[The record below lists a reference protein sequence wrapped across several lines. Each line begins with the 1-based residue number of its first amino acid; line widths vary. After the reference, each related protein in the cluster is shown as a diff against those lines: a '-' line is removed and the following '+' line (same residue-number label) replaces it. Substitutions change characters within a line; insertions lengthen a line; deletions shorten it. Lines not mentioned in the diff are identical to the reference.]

1 MKTGTGILKRIA
13 LAVSL
18 ACVVL
23 PSAQARTVKQKK
35 QAAKAQFEQAERL
48 RDSLLGTPESDRERR
63 DYQKVMDAYR
73 KVYYTAP
80 SWAKAD
86 AAVLAVAELLD
97 DQGRVFKDTKNY
109 KDAIGQLAFLRREYP
124 GSKHRVEALFTIA
137 QIYRDD
143 LNDEEQ
149 AMATFQDF
157 LKHYPNSTLAPKA
170 RQALVEMGNAEVGGS
185 PFRAKS
191 RKAKRA
197 PRNGAEREAKAAWA
211 DVAPARQGS
220 DKTRNKTEAKS
231 SRKPADAAPAEDEP
245 AAAGAQPQTST
256 QAQQD
261 VSASLPKSSAQ
272 PGNRL
277 PRLTSIRHWS
287 TPDYVRV
294 AIDLEQEVEYQAGR
308 VPHPDRIFFDLYGVK
323 LAPDLVGKSFD
334 VEAGFLHKIRVA
346 QYKLNM
352 ARVVLDV
359 DDVAEYSAFLLP
371 NPYRLIIDI
380 HGKMPVRQVATN
392 RAKKPAAV
400 EDVVPEIKP
409 AIQEAKQTPAE
420 AKAPQPGT
428 KDNDSGGAPS
438 DVTVTTVKPASGAP
452 SEDAAA
458 ALRRAEATKAGP
470 MKGTSKPPAAA
481 EVAKA
486 DKPKIVVDDDSD
498 NSIDAHE
505 TDKATTTKPT
515 SGPTYQAVAPQQSS
529 RNKKSRAVS
538 ADTGSGGKNPATT
551 THVAAPAANGERSL
565 IRALGLKIGKI
576 VVDAGHGGHDTG
588 TIGPNGLEEKDLVL
602 DVALKLGKLL
612 ENKLGAEVVY
622 TRDDD
627 TFIPLETRTAIANKE
642 QADLFISIH
651 ANSSSDQTA
660 RGIETYYLNFT
671 SSRDALEVAAREN
684 AVSEKSIHELQDLV
698 KKIALKE
705 KIEESHEFAA
715 DVQKSLYAGLN
726 ARNPGLRN
734 RGVKKAPFIVLIGAN
749 MPSILAEISFVSNA
763 HDEKKLKTSEYRQR
777 IAESLYKG
785 VATYINGLSGVKVA
799 SKAERREGSG
809 SAVALK

>member
-18 ACVVL
+18 ACVVVS
-23 PSAQARTVKQKK
+23 SAQARTVAQKK
-35 QAAKAQFEQAERL
+35 QAARAQFEQAERL

-80 SWAKAD
+80 SWGKAD

-97 DQGRVFKDTKNY
+97 DQGRVFNDPKSY

-124 GSKHRVEALFTIA
+124 GSKRRVEALFTIA

-170 RQALVEMGNAEVGGS
+170 RQALAEIGNAEIGGS
-185 PFRAKS
+185 PFKAKA

-197 PRNGAEREAKAAWA
+197 PRNRAEHEAKAAWA
-211 DVAPARQGS
+211 DVAPLKRSS
-220 DKTRNKTEAKS
+220 DKPRNKTEAKS
-231 SRKPADAAPAEDEP
+231 SRTPANAAPAEDKTP
-245 AAAGAQPQTST
+245 AADAPAETPT

-261 VSASLPKSSAQ
+261 ISATLPKVSPQ

-294 AIDLEQEVEYQAGR
+294 AIDLEQEVQYQSGR
-308 VPHPDRIFFDLYGVK
+308 VPRPDRIFFDLYGVK

-380 HGKMPVRQVATN
+380 HGKMPARQMAG
-392 RAKKPAAV
+392 KKRSKPGA

-409 AIQEAKQTPAE
+409 DVQEAKQTPAE
-420 AKAPQPGT
+420 AKPAQATT
-428 KDNDSGGAPS
+428 KDADTGSS
-438 DVTVTTVKPASGAP
+438 DVTMTSVKPAGSMP
-452 SEDAAA
+452 SADSAT
-458 ALRRAEATKAGP
+458 ALRKAEAAKGGP
-470 MKGTSKPPAAA
+470 MKGASKPSAGA

-486 DKPKIVVDDDSD
+486 DPPKIVVDDNDS
-498 NSIDAHE
+498 SIDAHE

-515 SGPTYQAVAPQQSS
+515 SGPTYEAVAPQQSS
-529 RNKKSRAVS
+529 RNRKNRAAS
-538 ADTGSGGKNPATT
+538 DTDAARGNNPVTT

-588 TIGPNGLEEKDLVL
+588 TIGPNGLQEKDLVL

-651 ANSSSDQTA
+651 ANSSSDQAA

-749 MPSILAEISFVSNA
+749 MPSILAEISFVSNPQ
-763 HDEKKLKTSEYRQR
+763 DEKKLKTSDYRQR

-785 VATYINGLSGVKVA
+785 VSTYISGLSGVKVA
-799 SKAERREGSG
+799 SKVERHEA
-809 SAVALK
+809 SAASAAGLK